1 MSEEKKESVVDKKVS
16 RRSLLKYTAALAA
29 GVVVGVGAEYG
40 ATYKPP
46 PPPPPSFKPP
56 LSADVQTRVD
66 AIKKQLIDMHTGE
79 DIHYMDCDATDA
91 AELPVSLK

>member
-1 MSEEKKESVVDKKVS
+1 LSEKKENVADKKIS
-16 RRSLLKYTAALAA
+16 RRSLLKYTGALAA
-29 GVVVGVGAEYG
+29 GAVVGVVAEYG

-66 AIKKQLIDMHTGE
+66 AIKQQLVNMHAGETIKYTSCKQNEIGRAH
-79 DIHYMDCDATDA
+79 
-91 AELPVSLK
+91 V